1 MASRWPSR
9 ARGCAAHDHVLTE
22 NLGRAA
28 PLGQHLDGDEA
39 GGAQRRLPLRGRQ
52 QWIVAPAPVLES
64 SLGITPSP
72 VTISGFESDSET
84 GSNES

>member
-1 MASRWPSR
+1 
-9 ARGCAAHDHVLTE
+9 V
-22 NLGRAA
+22 
-28 PLGQHLDGDEA
+28 
-39 GGAQRRLPLRGRQ
+39 
-52 QWIVAPAPVLES
+52 IES